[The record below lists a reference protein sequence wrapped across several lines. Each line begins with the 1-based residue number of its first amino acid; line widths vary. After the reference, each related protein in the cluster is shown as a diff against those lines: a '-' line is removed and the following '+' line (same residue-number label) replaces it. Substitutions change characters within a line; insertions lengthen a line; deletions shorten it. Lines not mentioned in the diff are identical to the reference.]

1 MSYSRKTI
9 VKNLQKL
16 NDNWNDR
23 YWIFV
28 ASGTLTLMRK
38 VKGERA
44 LNPDG
49 GMSSRYVCMT
59 FPRIEA
65 DGGDW

>member
-16 NDNWNDR
+16 NDNWNDK

-38 VKGERA
+38 KNGERIT
-44 LNPDG
+44 DQGG
-49 GMSSRYVCMT
+49 GMSRRYTDMT
-59 FPRIEA
+59 FPLIEA